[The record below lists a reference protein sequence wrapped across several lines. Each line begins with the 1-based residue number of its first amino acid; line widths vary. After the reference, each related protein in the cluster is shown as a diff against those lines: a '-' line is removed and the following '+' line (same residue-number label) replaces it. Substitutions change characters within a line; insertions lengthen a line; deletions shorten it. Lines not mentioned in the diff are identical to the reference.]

1 MGILKDKRSAYR
13 HMNLAAGAGALLAS
27 VVLLFRGQLPLG
39 FLLAYFGL
47 SAVVMA
53 ESDIDVTERHS
64 LKSFGEL
71 LRRRTGISTLGKLCE
86 VASYFFLAASII
98 SWLALR

>member
-1 MGILKDKRSAYR
+1 MFKDKRSAYR

-27 VVLLFRGQLPLG
+27 FVLLFRNQLPLG

-53 ESDIDVTERHS
+53 ETDIDVTERHS

-71 LRRRTGISTLGKLCE
+71 LRRRTGISTLGKLCDI
-86 VASYFFLAASII
+86 ASWFCLLAAII
-98 SWLALR
+98 SWLVLR